1 VTLRSL
7 SDKEIL
13 SRIHDLTSRERKL
26 TLAVLLHLNEIER
39 RKLHL
44 KHGYASMFDYCTS
57 GLGYSASAAGRRIQ
71 TSRCIARF
79 PEIRE
84 LLESNRVNLTT
95 VSLVSRILTNRTKD
109 EIIPR
114 ICGKSQREVKA
125 IVAEYEPREA
135 IPRDQVRAIV
145 VKTAAVPAANSSAV
159 LVGVGGGS
167 GDAGRQTLARSP
179 M

>member
-95 VSLVSRILTNRTKD
+95 VSLVSRIRGESDRRRIRTA
-109 EIIPR
+109 R
-114 ICGKSQREVKA
+114 GNSARSGSSHCGEDCGCARGQF
-125 IVAEYEPREA
+125 
-135 IPRDQVRAIV
+135 VRS
-145 VKTAAVPAANSSAV
+145 T
-159 LVGVGGGS
+159 GWCHGGGS